1 MFEEG
6 LIVMCT
12 GMGVVF
18 GFLVILVIVGALTLG
33 IKLISGA
40 ISLVSGLFNTIL
52 GLAVI
57 VALIAIVIWM
67 LRFAAKNR

>member
-1 MFEEG
+1 MKFSG
-6 LIVMCT
+6 II
-12 GMGVVF
+12 
-18 GFLVILVIVGALTLG
+18 LVILVIVGALTLG

-57 VALIAIVIWM
+57 VALIVIVVWM
-67 LRFAAKNR
+67 LRFAARNR

>member
-1 MFEEG
+1 MKFSG
-6 LIVMCT
+6 IVLIV
-12 GMGVVF
+12 
-18 GFLVILVIVGALTLG
+18 LVIVGALTLG
-33 IKLISGA
+33 VKLISGA

-57 VALIAIVIWM
+57 VALIVIVVWM

>member
-1 MFEEG
+1 MKFSG
-6 LIVMCT
+6 II
-12 GMGVVF
+12 
-18 GFLVILVIVGALTLG
+18 LVILVIVGALTLG

-57 VALIAIVIWM
+57 VALIVIVIWM

>member
-18 GFLVILVIVGALTLG
+18 GFLVILVVAM
-33 IKLISGA
+33 
-40 ISLVSGLFNTIL
+40 FIL
-52 GLAVI
+52 GAVI
-57 VALIAIVIWM
+57 KKLNEWFPVETVVAPVKKVAVAIGEDIAVAIAVAM
-67 LRFAAKNR
+67 SRK